1 MTGTHD
7 STKTRWHKST
17 PLSHGMGLR
26 RILILTILGAGLWA
40 FIQLNLSPDDLIPN
54 PGGLQVAWKFFSRA
68 LSPALTYEAAFVPAN
83 TQPLL
88 WKAIQ
93 AAGMTVVFAAAAMS
107 LALVTGLLLGFLAS
121 TAWWAGDPAGGR
133 SATQVFLRRSVAPII
148 YGSTRVLIT
157 LMRSVHELIWAVL
170 LLAAFGLSHLSA
182 AVAIAIPFG
191 GTLAKIFSE
200 MIDEAPRDVAE
211 AYRGSGAS
219 PAQVYLL
226 GLLPRALPD
235 MITYSFYRFECALR
249 SSAILG
255 FFGYPTLG
263 FFIAASFENLHYGEV
278 WTYLYTLFFLVTLVD
293 WWSGA
298 LRKSFAT

>member
-1 MTGTHD
+1 
-7 STKTRWHKST
+7 
-17 PLSHGMGLR
+17 MGLR
-26 RILILTILGAGLWA
+26 RVLILIILGSGLWA
-40 FIQLNLSPDDLIPN
+40 FLHLELTPANLIPN
-54 PGGLQVAWKFFSRA
+54 SGGLQVAWNFFSRA
-68 LSPALTYEAAFVPAN
+68 FSPALTYEAAFVPAE
-83 TQPLL
+83 TTPLV
-88 WKAIQ
+88 WKAVQ
-93 AAGMTVVFAAAAMS
+93 AAGMTVIFAAAAMS
-107 LALVTGLLLGFLAS
+107 LALVSGLILGFLAS

-133 SATQVFLRRSVAPII
+133 STTQVVLRRSVAPFI

-157 LMRSVHELIWAVL
+157 LMRSIHELLWAVL

-191 GTLAKIFSE
+191 GTLAKIFAE
-200 MIDEAPRDVAE
+200 MIDEAPRDVAN

-226 GLLPRALPD
+226 GLVTRAMPD
-235 MITYSFYRFECALR
+235 MITYAFYRFECALR

-278 WTYLYTLFFLVTLVD
+278 WTYLYTLFFLVTVVD

-298 LRKSFAT
+298 LRKRFAA